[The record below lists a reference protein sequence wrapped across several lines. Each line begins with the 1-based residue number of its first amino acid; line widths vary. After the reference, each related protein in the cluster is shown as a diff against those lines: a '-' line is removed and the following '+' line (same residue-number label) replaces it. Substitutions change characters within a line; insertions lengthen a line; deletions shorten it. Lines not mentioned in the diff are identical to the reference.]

1 MMYGRRYF
9 DEGRHFF
16 DRGFYG
22 ITIWHVLIVIG
33 VIVLMISI
41 VKMMSQKPG
50 HNNTKDKNENLKRI
64 LDERYIK
71 GEITEEEYKTKKK
84 FLDEN

>member
-1 MMYGRRYF
+1 MMYGRRYY
-9 DEGRHFF
+9 DEGRYFF
-16 DRGFYG
+16 DRSFYG
-22 ITIWHVLIVIG
+22 ITLWHVLIVIG
-33 VIVLMISI
+33 VIILLISI
-41 VKMMSQKPG
+41 VKLMSQKPS
-50 HNNTKDKNENLKRI
+50 HNNTKDKNENLKKI